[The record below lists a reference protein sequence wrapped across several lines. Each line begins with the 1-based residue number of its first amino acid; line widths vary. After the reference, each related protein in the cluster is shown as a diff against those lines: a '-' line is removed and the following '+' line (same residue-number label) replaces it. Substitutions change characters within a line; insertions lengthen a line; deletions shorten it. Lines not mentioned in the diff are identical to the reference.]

1 MISELTQ
8 YFRCPAESVTL
19 SASSELS
26 SDSGYFR
33 FGPETICYGRS
44 GIGSRAKSPDGELYD
59 VSQDVRTSGSGA
71 ELPFDPAEV
80 ARNFRYEHYT
90 RVASGKMP
98 QWASNFIRDSYY
110 HLRPLM
116 PVAVRRPLQKIR
128 LSKWQDLTF
137 PKWPVDTTVDR
148 LMEQL
153 LTMCIRANGG
163 QSIPFIWFWPEGKS
177 ACALMTHDVE
187 EAAGVAFC
195 SQLMDIN
202 SSFGVPASFQIVP
215 EKRYK
220 VSAEFLRDM
229 RNRGFEPNIHD
240 LDHDGQLYRDHKEFS
255 RRAVKINQYGKEMEA
270 SGFRAGI
277 LYRNQDWFDEL
288 DFEYDS
294 SVPNV
299 AHLDPQRGGCCTVM
313 PYFIGKM
320 VELPVTTTQDYT
332 LFNVLNTYGMEL
344 WEQQIKIILEKH
356 GLINVIVHP
365 DYLTGDRE
373 RKTYSDLLGLLAR
386 LRRDQN
392 VWIPLPREANTWWR
406 ERSQLQ
412 LVRRGDEWEI
422 EGPNKER
429 AVVAFA
435 SLENDRL
442 TYQISASPAQLDNL
456 SSEDVAARAG

>member
-1 MISELTQ
+1 
-8 YFRCPAESVTL
+8 
-19 SASSELS
+19 
-26 SDSGYFR
+26 
-33 FGPETICYGRS
+33 
-44 GIGSRAKSPDGELYD
+44 
-59 VSQDVRTSGSGA
+59 
-71 ELPFDPAEV
+71 
-80 ARNFRYEHYT
+80 
-90 RVASGKMP
+90 
-98 QWASNFIRDSYY
+98 
-110 HLRPLM
+110 
-116 PVAVRRPLQKIR
+116 
-128 LSKWQDLTF
+128 
-137 PKWPVDTTVDR
+137 
-148 LMEQL
+148 
-153 LTMCIRANGG
+153 
-163 QSIPFIWFWPEGKS
+163 
-177 ACALMTHDVE
+177 
-187 EAAGVAFC
+187 
-195 SQLMDIN
+195 MDIN
-202 SSFGVPASFQIVP
+202 SSFGIPASFQIVP

-229 RNRGFEPNIHD
+229 RSRGFEPNIHD

-255 RRAVKINQYGKEMEA
+255 RRAVKINQHGKEMEA
-270 SGFRAGI
+270 AGFRAGI
-277 LYRNQDWFDEL
+277 LYRNQEWFDEL

-313 PYFIGKM
+313 PYFVGKM

-332 LFNVLNTYGMEL
+332 LFHVLNTYGMEL

-392 VWIPLPREANTWWR
+392 VWTPLPREANTWWR

-412 LVRRGDEWEI
+412 LVRKGDEWEI
-422 EGPNKER
+422 EGPNKDR

-435 SLENDRL
+435 NLENDRL
-442 TYQISASPAQLDNL
+442 TYQLSTPPAQLDNL